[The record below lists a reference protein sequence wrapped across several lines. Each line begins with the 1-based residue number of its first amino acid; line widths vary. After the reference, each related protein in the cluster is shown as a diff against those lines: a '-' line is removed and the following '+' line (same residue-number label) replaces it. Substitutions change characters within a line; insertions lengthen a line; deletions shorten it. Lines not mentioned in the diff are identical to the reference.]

1 MIGVASR
8 SVTETVHRIW
18 QQAAAAAAAESNR
31 QSDIFAKRIDYLWAV
46 NGIPR
51 NMLLC
56 GFEHIRQESLQ

>member
-18 QQAAAAAAAESNR
+18 QQAAAAAAESNR

-46 NGIPR
+46 NGMPR
-51 NMLLC
+51 NMQLC